1 MIRTSETI
9 AELSKALVSAQK
21 EMVNPKKNKANSFY
35 NSEYAELDE
44 VIRVSKLPLAN
55 NGLSVI
61 QMPSQSQDWVDVETM
76 LLHESGEFIAETL
89 SMPLPKGSKNQS
101 QEVGK
106 CITYARRYALASV
119 CGIAQED
126 DDGNFAEQSEPK
138 ALPVKKSTKKQQEQ
152 QDILQDYVNKIKS
165 LVSTD
170 DVAGT
175 KELIG
180 ELTDEE
186 KLGIRPKL
194 SENEVEYLSKYSD
207 KNKGEIR

>member
-1 MIRTSETI
+1 MEIKTSESVV
-9 AELSKALVSAQK
+9 ELSKALVSVQ
-21 EMVNPKKNKANSFY
+21 EELQNPKRTTEAHRYK
-35 NSEYAELDE
+35 YAKLEE
-44 VIRVSKLPLAN
+44 VINVTKIPLTS
-55 NGLSVI
+55 NGLSII
-61 QMPSQSQDWVDVETM
+61 QAPSAKNCEVYVTTRIQHT
-76 LLHESGEFIAETL
+76 SGEYMESTL
-89 SMPLPKGSKNQS
+89 TMYLPEKSQNMS

-106 CITYARRYALASV
+106 CITYARRYSLA
-119 CGIAQED
+119 GMLNIEQED
-126 DDGNFAEQSEPK
+126 DDAKSATQSKPK

-152 QDILQDYVNKIKS
+152 QDILQEYVNKIKS

-186 KLGIRPKL
+186 KLGIIPKL
-194 SENEVEYLSKYSD
+194 SEDEVEYLSKSSD

>member
-1 MIRTSETI
+1 MEIKTSESVV
-9 AELSKALVSAQK
+9 ELSKALVSVQ
-21 EMVNPKKNKANSFY
+21 EELQNPKRTTKAHRY
-35 NSEYAELDE
+35 KYAKLEE
-44 VIRVSKLPLAN
+44 VINVTKIPLTS
-55 NGLSVI
+55 NGLSII
-61 QMPSQSQDWVDVETM
+61 QAPSAKNCEVYVTTRIQHT
-76 LLHESGEFIAETL
+76 SGEYMESTL
-89 SMPLPKGSKNQS
+89 TMYLPEKSQNMS

-106 CITYARRYALASV
+106 CITYARRYSLA
-119 CGIAQED
+119 GMLNIEQED
-126 DDGNFAEQSEPK
+126 DDAKSATQSKPK

-152 QDILQDYVNKIKS
+152 QDILQEYVNKIKS

-186 KLGIRPKL
+186 KLGIIPKL
-194 SENEVEYLSKYSD
+194 SEDEVEYLSKSSD